1 MVTTTRK
8 LTYEDYA
15 KTPDDERYELLDGEL
30 VFMPSPK
37 EIHQRILIKLGM
49 LIYTFVMEKLLG
61 SVYVAPFDVVLSD
74 TNTVQ
79 PDILFISNERS
90 HIITEPNVQGAPDL
104 AVEIISPSD
113 PNRDRVRKRG
123 IYERH
128 GVAEYWLVDP
138 YAGSVTVLTLRD
150 GSYRTEGIYGKGD
163 TLTSPTLPGFAL
175 DVSDLFQPRA

>member
-37 EIHQRILIKLGM
+37 EIHQRILGRLFVALHVWAIEGM
-49 LIYTFVMEKLLG
+49 LG
-61 SVYVAPFDVVLSD
+61 QVYVAPFDVVLSD
-74 TNTVQ
+74 TNTLQ

-90 HIITEPNVQGAPDL
+90 HIITEANVQGAPDL
-104 AVEIISPSD
+104 ATEIISPSD
-113 PNRDRVRKRG
+113 PNRDRVRKRE

-128 GVAEYWLVDP
+128 AVNEYWLVDP
-138 YAGSVTVLTLRD
+138 DARNVTVLTLRD
-150 GSYRTEGIYGKGD
+150 GAYLTAGIYGESD
-163 TLTSPTLPGFAL
+163 TLTSPTLPGFTLNLA
-175 DVSDLFQPRA
+175 DLF

>member
-15 KTPDDERYELLDGEL
+15 KTSDDERYELLDGEL

-37 EIHQRILIKLGM
+37 EIHQRILVRLGA
-49 LIYTFVMEKLLG
+49 LLYTFVTENFLG

-74 TNTVQ
+74 TNTLQ

-90 HIITEPNVQGAPDL
+90 HIITEANVQGGPDL
-104 AVEIISPSD
+104 AIEIISPSD
-113 PNRDRVRKRG
+113 PNRDRVHKRE

-138 YAGSVTVLTLRD
+138 DDRNVTVLTLRD
-150 GSYRTEGIYGKGD
+150 GAYLTAGIYRESG
-163 TLTSPTLPGFAL
+163 TLTSPTLPSFTLNLA
-175 DVSDLFQPRA
+175 DLF

>member
-8 LTYEDYA
+8 LTYQDYA

-37 EIHQRILIKLGM
+37 EIHQRLLLKLG
-49 LIYTFVMEKLLG
+49 LLLYAFVMENSSG

-74 TNTVQ
+74 TNTLQ

-90 HIITEPNVQGAPDL
+90 HIITEANVQGAPDL
-104 AVEIISPSD
+104 AIEIISPSD
-113 PNRDRVRKRG
+113 PNRDRVRKRE
-123 IYERH
+123 IYQRH

-138 YAGSVTVLTLRD
+138 DARNVTALTLRD
-150 GSYRTEGIYGKGD
+150 GAYLTAGIYGESD
-163 TLTSPTLPGFAL
+163 TLTSPTLRGFTL
-175 DVSDLFQPRA
+175 DLAELF